1 MSIHEYNGGTL
12 VGMVGKD
19 CVGIACDRRFGKEL
33 LTITNDFQR
42 VFKLQD
48 NIIMGLGGLG
58 TDIQTFSALMEQKVN
73 LYTLKEN
80 KPMKPITF
88 CNLVAY
94 SLFEKRYLPAISKIR
109 QLDCSAH
116 RGRHGE
122 RTASSSQLR
131 LHRRPVHDRK
141 VPMRRHR
148 LLGAHGHL
156 RSLLQARHGGRRT
169 QIQTPADH
177 YCSLRSRYAFRL
189 GSHRVHC

>member
-19 CVGIACDRRFGKEL
+19 CVGIACDRRLGKQM

-58 TDIQTFSALMEQKVN
+58 TDIQTFSALMEQKIN

-80 KPMKPITF
+80 KDMKPTTF

-94 SLFEKRYLPAISKIR
+94 SLFEKRYPYFNEDLEVI
-109 QLDCSAH
+109 LF
-116 RGRHGE
+116 
-122 RTASSSQLR
+122 SQL
-131 LHRRPVHDRK
+131 
-141 VPMRRHR
+141 
-148 LLGAHGHL
+148 LLVWKKMNQSSAVM
-156 RSLLQARHGGRRT
+156 
-169 QIQTPADH
+169 IQLEH
-177 YCSLRSRYAFRL
+177 N
-189 GSHRVHC
+189 V

>member
-42 VFKLQD
+42 VFKIQD
-48 NIIMGLGGLG
+48 NLIMGLGGLG

-80 KPMKPITF
+80 KQMKPNTF

-94 SLFEKRYLPAISKIR
+94 SLFEKR
-109 QLDCSAH
+109 
-116 RGRHGE
+116 
-122 RTASSSQLR
+122 
-131 LHRRPVHDRK
+131 
-141 VPMRRHR
+141 
-148 LLGAHGHL
+148 
-156 RSLLQARHGGRRT
+156 
-169 QIQTPADH
+169 
-177 YCSLRSRYAFRL
+177 
-189 GSHRVHC
+189 